1 MTKAT
6 FLNAFRKISG
16 IVALLLLTSWLAT
29 AQNKDAGITLSM
41 ENASIG
47 QVIKAI
53 EQQSRF
59 LFINK
64 GVDIQKKVSVNVS
77 NVPVQ
82 KALGQI
88 FKDTDV
94 TWSLDGTYII
104 LSMKSAKAEEGPA
117 TVSGF
122 VTDGQ
127 GQPIAGA
134 AVIIAGT
141 ATGVVTDFDGSYS
154 IQVPP
159 QRKKRALSSTFSA
172 MRPRQ

>member
-16 IVALLLLTSWLAT
+16 IVAMLLLTSWLAT
-29 AQNKDAGITLSM
+29 AQNKDGGITLNM
-41 ENASIG
+41 ENASIE

-82 KALGQI
+82 NALGQI
-88 FKDTDV
+88 FKGTDV
-94 TWSLDGTYII
+94 AWNLDGTYII
-104 LSMKSAKAEEGPA
+104 LSKKSAKAEGDVPV
-117 TVSGF
+117 TITGT
-122 VTDGQ
+122 VTDNHGE
-127 GQPIAGA
+127 PIPGA
-134 AVIIAGT
+134 AVMIAGT
-141 ATGVVTDFDGSYS
+141 TTGAITDFDGNYS
-154 IQVPP
+154 ITVPP
-159 QRKKRALSSTFSA
+159 PTKGKRLEFNVLGYET
-172 MRPRQ
+172 

>member
-64 GVDIQKKVSVNVS
+64 GVDIQKKVSVNICS
-77 NVPVQ
+77 R
-82 KALGQI
+82 AESTG
-88 FKDTDV
+88 TD
-94 TWSLDGTYII
+94 
-104 LSMKSAKAEEGPA
+104 
-117 TVSGF
+117 
-122 VTDGQ
+122 
-127 GQPIAGA
+127 
-134 AVIIAGT
+134 
-141 ATGVVTDFDGSYS
+141 
-154 IQVPP
+154 IQRHGCDMEP
-159 QRKKRALSSTFSA
+159 
-172 MRPRQ
+172 